1 VDYGAVDFLISGIMW
16 VTLLHHLVPRLCA
29 KVRLRSKNIARR
41 SIMFDSRLRAA
52 FMFSCLALM
61 LAAPAIMG
69 RTAPPNAATTVT
81 VQSSPDFVLS
91 ASPASRTVKRNSGT
105 FYDIQVESL
114 DGFNGTVDFE
124 VSGVPINTT
133 SSVGP
138 AVTGSGTAGLS
149 VQTTSVYH
157 DPSKTGTPIG
167 TFTLTITGTS
177 GHLSHSTQVT
187 LVVR

>member
-1 VDYGAVDFLISGIMW
+1 MHD
-16 VTLLHHLVPRLCA
+16 A
-29 KVRLRSKNIARR
+29 K
-41 SIMFDSRLRAA
+41 LRAV

-61 LAAPAIMG
+61 LAVPAVVG
-69 RTAPPNAATTVT
+69 SPAPPSAVTAAT
-81 VQSSPDFVLS
+81 VQSSPDFVLT

-105 FYDIQVESL
+105 FYDVQVEAL
-114 DGFNGTVDFE
+114 GGFNGTVDFE

-133 SSVGP
+133 AGVGP
-138 AVTGSGTAGLS
+138 SVTGSGTAGLTI
-149 VQTTSVYH
+149 QTTSVYH

-177 GHLSHSTQVT
+177 GSLSHSTQVT